1 MHWERRSRDGLQRGR
16 GARGGRE
23 IQGVLG
29 SPRVYCW
36 KDARCGILFNS
47 QACIQGRCD
56 ICLQNYLQGKV
67 FDDLS
72 SKVSASRAQNSRLD
86 QAPAHYANLHHH
98 RGANQSVHHHG
109 DGLWWRSSGK
119 DTESKTPGREDN
131 PPVLHAARQC
141 LGLLAQER
149 RGSSRSEVRE
159 CSPHDSGR
167 RQTHRL
173 QLRPLLH
180 WRGQKTEGAER
191 DILRQRGV
199 RSARDSAGNLLLAQA
214 SRRVVARRY
223 PVRHGDWTAAVREQ
237 WPPAAGA
244 PPDDPHGAFPEVSQV
259 LPLSSELKNLIR
271 GMLEP
276 VVALRASMG
285 RVIRHPWIKRY
296 PSPFKEINR
305 KVYAYEA
312 SQQRARLESLST
324 QSAPSAPK
332 PGAGLATGEAGD
344 EDADSQS
351 SDTSSLR
358 DPVRQE
364 AKEDVSVKEDV
375 DLPKA
380 AGKDAQ
386 TNNEASG
393 SSAASKKN

>member
-296 PSPFKEINR
+296 PSPFKD
-305 KVYAYEA
+305 
-312 SQQRARLESLST
+312 
-324 QSAPSAPK
+324 
-332 PGAGLATGEAGD
+332 AGLTARSMHTRRRNREPGSSHCLRNQHQVRQ
-344 EDADSQS
+344 SQALS